1 MRTRGLEGIKGQEA
15 KAAGEACVGVT
26 LDLGVA
32 DNDSKGREGVVQQLQ
47 YIGTGGQYRLAMGR
61 WANGAG
67 SLGTRTG
74 RHDCQPHGQQPA
86 APAN

>member
-26 LDLGVA
+26 LDLGGA

-47 YIGTGGQYRLAMGR
+47 YTGRGGQYRFMAWQGGGG
-61 WANGAG
+61 GAG
-67 SLGTRTG
+67 SLGTR
-74 RHDCQPHGQQPA
+74 A
-86 APAN
+86 